1 MNDLITSN
9 FNLLHNN
16 NIWTQLKKNFK
27 VEIDK
32 NFNNFFFVIN
42 NKNIL
47 RNFDNI
53 HIVLLLEKN
62 NLKEI
67 LEKVESL
74 SNKKNKLFFLYL
86 ILENN
91 NLKDNNLI
99 LKSLARIINKLNKNL
114 NENLFIKIFNNL
126 NDSYFN
132 LRNKTY
138 LRFPFDIKF
147 LSFNIFL
154 YFDFFNFIR

>member
-16 NIWTQLKKNFK
+16 NIWAQLKKNFK

-67 LEKVESL
+67 LKKIESL
-74 SNKKNKLFFLYL
+74 SNNKNKLFFLYL
-86 ILENN
+86 ILENY

-114 NENLFIKIFNNL
+114 NETLFIKIFINL

-132 LRNKTY
+132 LRNCHLK
-138 LRFPFDIKF
+138 
-147 LSFNIFL
+147 S
-154 YFDFFNFIR
+154 